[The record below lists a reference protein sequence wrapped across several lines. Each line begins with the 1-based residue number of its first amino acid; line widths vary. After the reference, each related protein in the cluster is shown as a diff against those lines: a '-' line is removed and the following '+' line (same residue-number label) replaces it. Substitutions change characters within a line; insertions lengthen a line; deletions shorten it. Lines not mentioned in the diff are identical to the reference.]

1 MLINSEGIVLNHIR
15 FSENDLIVRILTK
28 KRGLICFLIKSG
40 QKTKKKYLQPLM
52 IINISFHYKDN
63 KNLHYIKNLEF
74 GDLPKNILISH
85 QKRNTVLFLCEVIS
99 RCVKDGDRDIYVYN
113 FIQKSITWLNSNF
126 CSGKFFDLWFLINF
140 TKFLGV
146 SPNYSKIKNITNYL
160 FDPQSGC
167 FILNPKGDV
176 SNFWNLKISELLYHF
191 LCINIENLE
200 NFSLSYSNYKILI
213 ENVLKYYSIH
223 VSNFNYKKLVSV
235 YTELL

>member
-1 MLINSEGIVLNHIR
+1 MLINSEGVVLNHIR

-28 KRGLICFLIKSG
+28 KKGLICFLIKSG

-74 GDLPKNILISH
+74 GDVPRNILISH
-85 QKRNTVLFLCEVIS
+85 QKRNAVLFLCEVIS

-176 SNFWNLKISELLYHF
+176 SNFWNLKI
-191 LCINIENLE
+191 
-200 NFSLSYSNYKILI
+200 LS
-213 ENVLKYYSIH
+213 
-223 VSNFNYKKLVSV
+223 
-235 YTELL
+235 